1 MVGVPKEVTPNERR
15 VAQVTTTTTGR
26 EEGNGWLRVVRGPL
40 SLVCCGCCQTP
51 ECVSRLVKAGMRVLV
66 QKGAGEQATFS
77 DQDYRDAG
85 ATVLDSRDGG

>member
-1 MVGVPKEVTPNERR
+1 M
-15 VAQVTTTTTGR
+15 
-26 EEGNGWLRVVRGPL
+26 VRGPL
-40 SLVCCGCCQTP
+40 SLVCCVCCQTP

-85 ATVLDSRDGG
+85 ATVLDSRDGGWVRTHPLIRQATHQPACLPVR